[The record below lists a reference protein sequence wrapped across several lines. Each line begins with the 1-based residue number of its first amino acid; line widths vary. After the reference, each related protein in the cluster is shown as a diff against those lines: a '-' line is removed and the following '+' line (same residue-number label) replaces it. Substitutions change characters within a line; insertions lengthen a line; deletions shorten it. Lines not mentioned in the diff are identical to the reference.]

1 MVILPLPNNDSLYYL
16 FHKSVKYV
24 PGPPADAFVDKL
36 LYTVISAT
44 SEDKQVL
51 QKNIP
56 LIEDD
61 LATGEML
68 AVKHA
73 NGTDWWLITPR
84 RNSNQFYIFRFTAD
98 GIVDT
103 LTQTIG
109 GLPPPQEEGSGQN
122 TLSPDGSLM
131 VRYYPYHPA
140 MLYDFDRATGQF
152 SNYRTIAIDFGTA
165 WAFDGGCA
173 ISPSGQYLYIAA
185 MKRIYQFDLW
195 ANDISSTQTT
205 VAEWDGFVGPIAT
218 NFYTCQLGPDCKI
231 YIIAGGDTRYYHI
244 IHSPNQP
251 GLACN
256 VEQRGLVLPTPS
268 GASIPYFPN
277 YRLGPLGNP
286 GQPCTPT
293 VSVSAG
299 PAGAGAGVRVYPN
312 PANQTMSVQYITEQ
326 GTRPTFFLY
335 NAIGQIV
342 AREQLKDG
350 SGTLTLPLG
359 HLSNG
364 TYYYFTSNGHSGKV
378 TIQH

>member
-1 MVILPLPNNDSLYYL
+1 M
-16 FHKSVKYV
+16 
-24 PGPPADAFVDKL
+24 DKL
-36 LYTVISAT
+36 LFSVVKVSTDSKIVM
-44 SEDKQVL
+44 
-51 QKNIP
+51 QKNVP
-56 LIEDD
+56 VMEDD

-84 RNSNQFYIFRFTAD
+84 RNSNQFYVFRFTED

-140 MLYDFDRATGQF
+140 MLYNFDRATGQF
-152 SNYRTIAIDFGTA
+152 SNYRTVAIDFGTA

-185 MKRIYQFDLW
+185 LKRIYQFDLW

-218 NFYTCQLGPDCKI
+218 NFYRSQLGPDCKI

-299 PAGAGAGVRVYPN
+299 LGERGAGILVYPN
-312 PANQTMSVQYITEQ
+312 PVGQMLHVQCDAAAA
-326 GTRPTFFLY
+326 RPVPFVLY
-335 NAIGQIV
+335 NAMGQVVMQYTLAGRDTDLPV
-342 AREQLKDG
+342 AG
-350 SGTLTLPLG
+350 LPEG
-359 HLSNG
+359 I
-364 TYYYFTSNGHSGKV
+364 YFYRAGRGYAGRV
-378 TIQH
+378 VVR